1 MEEYIKLVEQILYM
15 ENFGMTIT
23 EDLKDKLLS
32 MFKIYGFNM
41 IEKYQSDL
49 KRLISKYGK

>member
-15 ENFGMTIT
+15 ENFSMKIT
-23 EDLKDKLLS
+23 EDLRDKLSS

-41 IEKYQSDL
+41 IDKYQSEL

>member
-23 EDLKDKLLS
+23 EELKDKLLS
-32 MFKIYGFNM
+32 MFKICGLNI

>member
-1 MEEYIKLVEQILYM
+1 MEEYIKIVEQILYM

-23 EDLKDKLLS
+23 EDLKDKLSS
-32 MFKIYGFNM
+32 MFKIYGFNL
-41 IEKYQSDL
+41 IDKYQSDL